1 MAMSMRIVVSRTATI
16 PDPIKLARFLRAPE
30 LGPKV
35 LFFTGGTA
43 LKALSRRVIDYTHNS
58 IHLITPFD
66 SGGSSAKLRAAFDMP
81 AVGDL
86 RNRLMALADRT
97 VKGAPETYALFACR
111 LPHDAA
117 PQELRER
124 LQAMLCGDDELVAR
138 VPDPMRKIIRT
149 HLRFFVERMP
159 EDFDLRGASIGNLIL
174 TGGYFNHDR
183 HIDPV
188 IYLFSKLVEARG
200 LVRPVVNQPLHL
212 VAELA
217 DGSVLVGQHLLT
229 GKEASPISSPVRRVY
244 LSDRADAPRPTE
256 VDIREQT
263 ASLIAEADLICYPM
277 GSFYTSLIA
286 NLLPRGVGDSV
297 AANRC
302 PKVYIPNLGADPE
315 QRGMTLLDQVRA
327 LFAYLEQGCSTTP
340 ARASLLDFL
349 LLDLKHGNY
358 GPASDLEELR
368 RYGLTIIDAPLV
380 TERSA
385 PYLDEERVLE
395 YLLSLI

>member
-1 MAMSMRIVVSRTATI
+1 MRILVSRTATL

-43 LKALSRRVIDYTHNS
+43 LRALSRRIIDYTHNS

-97 VKGAPETYALFACR
+97 VKGAPETYELFACR

-117 PQELRER
+117 PQALCER
-124 LQAMLCGDDELVAR
+124 LEAMLRGDDELVAR

-159 EDFDLRGASIGNLIL
+159 EGFDLRGASIGNLIL
-174 TGGYFNHDR
+174 TGGYFNYDR
-183 HIDPV
+183 NIDPV

-200 LVRPVVNQPLHL
+200 QVRPVVNNPLHL
-212 VAELA
+212 VAELE
-217 DGSVLVGQHLLT
+217 DGSVLMGQHLLT
-229 GKEASPISSPVRRVY
+229 GKETQPISVPVKRIF
-244 LSDRADAPRPTE
+244 LTEHADDPRPTE
-256 VDIREQT
+256 VAIPDKT
-263 ASLIAEADLICYPM
+263 ASLIAGADLICYPM

-286 NLLPRGVGDSV
+286 NLLPRGVGESV

-302 PKVYIPNLGADPE
+302 PKVYIPNLGTDPE
-315 QRGMTLLDQVRA
+315 QRGMTLPDQVRT
-327 LFAYLEQGCSTTP
+327 LLDYLERDCATP
-340 ARASLLDFL
+340 PSHESLLNFL
-349 LLDLKHGNY
+349 LVDTRHGSY
-358 GPASDLEELR
+358 GPASDLDKLKSH
-368 RYGLTIIDAPLV
+368 GLTVIDAPLV
-380 TERSA
+380 TERSE

-395 YLLSLI
+395 YLLSLV

>member
-1 MAMSMRIVVSRTATI
+1 MRILVSRTATL

-43 LKALSRRVIDYTHNS
+43 LRALSRRIIDYTHNS

-97 VKGAPETYALFACR
+97 VKGAPETYELFACR

-117 PQELRER
+117 PQALCER
-124 LQAMLCGDDELVAR
+124 LEAMLRGDDELVAR

-159 EDFDLRGASIGNLIL
+159 EGFDLRGASIGNLIL
-174 TGGYFNHDR
+174 TGGYFNYDR
-183 HIDPV
+183 NIDPV

-200 LVRPVVNQPLHL
+200 QVRPVVNNPLHL
-212 VAELA
+212 VAELE
-217 DGSVLVGQHLLT
+217 DGSVLMGQHLLT
-229 GKEASPISSPVRRVY
+229 GKETQPISVPVKRIF
-244 LSDRADAPRPTE
+244 LTEHADDPRPTE
-256 VDIREQT
+256 VAIPDKT
-263 ASLIAEADLICYPM
+263 ASLIAGADLICYPM

-286 NLLPRGVGDSV
+286 NLLPRGVGESV

-302 PKVYIPNLGADPE
+302 PKVYIPNLGTDPE
-315 QRGMTLLDQVRA
+315 QRGMTLPDQVRT
-327 LFAYLEQGCSTTP
+327 LLDYLERDCATP
-340 ARASLLDFL
+340 PSHESLLNFL
-349 LLDLKHGNY
+349 LVDTRHGSY
-358 GPASDLEELR
+358 GPASDLDKLKSH
-368 RYGLTIIDAPLV
+368 GLTVIDAPLV

-395 YLLSLI
+395 YLLSLV

>member
-1 MAMSMRIVVSRTATI
+1 MTMRILVSRTTTL

-43 LKALSRRVIDYTHNS
+43 LKALSRRIIDYTHNS

-97 VKGAPETYALFACR
+97 VKGAPETYELFACR
-111 LPHDAA
+111 LPRDAA
-117 PQELRER
+117 PQALRER
-124 LQAMLCGDDELVAR
+124 LEAMLRGDDELVAR

-159 EDFDLRGASIGNLIL
+159 EGFDLRGASIGNLIL
-174 TGGYFNHDR
+174 TGGYFNYDR
-183 HIDPV
+183 NIDPV

-200 LVRPVVNQPLHL
+200 QVRPVVNNPLHL
-212 VAELA
+212 VAELE
-217 DGSVLVGQHLLT
+217 DGSVLMGQHLLT
-229 GKEASPISSPVRRVY
+229 GKETLPISVPVKRVY
-244 LSDRADAPRPTE
+244 LTEHADDPLPTE
-256 VDIREQT
+256 VAIPDKT
-263 ASLIAEADLICYPM
+263 ASLIAGADLICYPM

-286 NLLPRGVGDSV
+286 NLLPRGVGESV

-302 PKVYIPNLGADPE
+302 PKVYIPNLGTDPE
-315 QRGMTLLDQVRA
+315 QRGMTLPDQVRT
-327 LFAYLEQGCSTTP
+327 LLDYLERGCAKPPSQE
-340 ARASLLDFL
+340 SLLNFL
-349 LLDLKHGNY
+349 LVDTRHGSY
-358 GPASDLEELR
+358 GPASDLDKLKSH
-368 RYGLTIIDAPLV
+368 GLTVIDAPLV
-380 TERSA
+380 TDRSA

-395 YLLSLI
+395 YLLSLV